1 MVAGSGHWADW
12 KAAVTAPEASA
23 HYSLRVPGLPAG
35 LGPLRQGGQDCQSKM
50 KSLLEKGPCTLDIS
64 QNGISRRPGWHLWL
78 GVGSPLR
85 LATGSG
91 RTAAKGA
98 EGAAACCSRRGAVAI
113 SEHGKLY
120 DMIMRSRFIMHER
133 SGRGAPLD
141 TGPLFLARTARA
153 LSS

>member
-1 MVAGSGHWADW
+1 MVGGWQS
-12 KAAVTAPEASA
+12 PEAGDGEWEDS
-23 HYSLRVPGLPAG
+23 SL
-35 LGPLRQGGQDCQSKM
+35 
-50 KSLLEKGPCTLDIS
+50 
-64 QNGISRRPGWHLWL
+64 
-78 GVGSPLR
+78 
-85 LATGSG
+85 
-91 RTAAKGA
+91 KGA